1 MQMYRRM
8 RRISWKDHRT
18 NNSILEKLKPTC
30 CFLAEVKRKKLQYF
44 GHVIQAENLS
54 TRKQKSRKTTDT
66 LDWWYQ
72 AVDRKIRCRMC
83 SVCSRQKQLE
93 IRGVR
98 VGDLRSSEMRKDEG
112 KARQGKSIGILY
124 LQNSWFFIISK
135 RVTANAGAKWE
146 ECKTNLRFLANKS
159 MHFRNGAR

>member
-1 MQMYRRM
+1 
-8 RRISWKDHRT
+8 
-18 NNSILEKLKPTC
+18 
-30 CFLAEVKRKKLQYF
+30 
-44 GHVIQAENLS
+44 
-54 TRKQKSRKTTDT
+54 
-66 LDWWYQ
+66 
-72 AVDRKIRCRMC
+72 MC

-135 RVTANAGAKWE
+135 RVTANAGAK
-146 ECKTNLRFLANKS
+146 
-159 MHFRNGAR
+159 